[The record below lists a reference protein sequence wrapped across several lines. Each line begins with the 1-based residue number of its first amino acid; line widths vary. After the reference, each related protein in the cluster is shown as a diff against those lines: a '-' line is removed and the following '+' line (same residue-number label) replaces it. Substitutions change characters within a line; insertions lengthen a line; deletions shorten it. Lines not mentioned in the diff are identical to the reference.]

1 MATSTIRGI
10 VGTFVL
16 LFVSN
21 LSLIGQ
27 CTPPKDVLV
36 GTTLSPGFDMGVSS
50 SGIVTNWLVDERTH
64 FRMSYPAGQSWGAVF
79 VTVGAPV
86 SSFPRRSMDFSACQT
101 LLIEMRGEK
110 GGEEVDIGVKDNTQ
124 PDNGT
129 ETKLRVSLSANWR
142 IYAFPLSKFVRA
154 DLKNLYVVTEFVF
167 DGTAAETVFFRLIR
181 YTTQPAPSVASVVS
195 AASFQPGVAGGGW
208 ISIFGTALAA
218 TTRPWGTGDIQ
229 GTKLPKAL
237 DGTAVSIAD
246 RDLVVSYVSPTQ
258 INALVPFD
266 LPEGQAYA
274 VVTNA
279 VGSSVPVSVK
289 VTKTQP
295 ALFVFP
301 AENGKYAAAVHPD
314 GVYVGKAGLLGAGV
328 AVRPAQPNGVVSF
341 YGTGFGP
348 TNPACSA
355 VDLYQGA
362 FPLPD
367 QDQLRIRI
375 ANLNAEITFAG
386 AVTPGLYQF
395 NVKIPNVA
403 DGDQLVIIEHRG
415 ATTQPNVFVTV
426 QR

>member
-10 VGTFVL
+10 VGMFVL

-21 LSLIGQ
+21 LSLMGQ
-27 CTPPKDVLV
+27 CTSAKDVLV
-36 GTTLSPGFDMGVSS
+36 GTTLSSGFDMGVNS
-50 SGIVTNWLVDERTH
+50 SGGRTDWLINEVTQ
-64 FRMSYPAGQSWGAVF
+64 FRMAYPAGQLWGAVF
-79 VTVGAPV
+79 VTVGRPV
-86 SSFPRRSMDFSACQT
+86 DPPRPSMDFSAYQT

-110 GGEEVDIGVKDNTQ
+110 GGEEVDIGIKDSTQ

-129 ETKLRVSLSANWR
+129 ETKIRVALSVNWR
-142 IYAFPLSKFVRA
+142 IYAFPLSKFTGA
-154 DLKNLYVVTEFVF
+154 DLKKLYALTEFVF
-167 DGTAAETVFFRLIR
+167 DGTAAKAVFFRTIR
-181 YTTQPAPSVASVVS
+181 YGCQSAPSVASAVS
-195 AASFQPGVAGGGW
+195 GASFQPGVAGGGW

-218 TTRPWGTGDIQ
+218 TTRPWGVGDIQ

-279 VGSSVPVSVK
+279 VGSSVPFAVK

-301 AENGKYAAAVHPD
+301 AEGGKYAAAVHPD

-362 FPLPD
+362 FPLTD

-386 AVTPGLYQF
+386 AVAPGLYQF
-395 NVKIPNVA
+395 NATIPNVA